1 MKKYRGRT
9 EAERIECAL
18 KTRDI
23 EQAIEFLANARLL
36 TQSILDT
43 LQECRTLY
51 CEEVPD
57 VEPAE
62 GEAVAEVSAGE
73 PEPIPAAVKPAA
85 TRKMRP
91 V

>member
-36 TQSILDT
+36 TQGILDT
-43 LQECRTLY
+43 LQECRMFY
-51 CEEVPD
+51 CEEIPD
-57 VEPAE
+57 AEPAE
-62 GEAVAEVSAGE
+62 DAVAEVPAGE
-73 PEPIPAAVKPAA
+73 PEPIPTAVKPAA

>member
-36 TQSILDT
+36 TQGILDT
-43 LQECRTLY
+43 LQECRMFY
-51 CEEVPD
+51 CEEIPD
-57 VEPAE
+57 AEPAE
-62 GEAVAEVSAGE
+62 EPVAEVPAGE
-73 PEPIPAAVKPAA
+73 PEQIPAAVKPTT

>member
-51 CEEVPD
+51 CEEIPD
-57 VEPAE
+57 VEPVEESVVDIPPVEAE
-62 GEAVAEVSAGE
+62 PV
-73 PEPIPAAVKPAA
+73 PAAVKPAA
-85 TRKMRP
+85 ARKMRP